1 MKSRLFRLLDGS
13 DQEGDAG
20 RAVNFFLVF
29 LILFNVL
36 AVIFESISEVGARY
50 AAYFGAFELFS
61 VILFSLEYVM
71 RVWTSTEDPHRIH
84 RGPVADRLRY
94 MFTPMAIVDFLAIAP
109 FYVSMVFAVDLRFL
123 RVFRLLRLL
132 KLTRYSPAIEMLGR
146 VLYNERRALLS
157 ALLFM
162 LVLLVFAS
170 SLMHLIEHKAQ
181 PERFASIPAA
191 MWWAVVTLTTVG
203 YGDVAPVTAAGK
215 LLGGFVTI
223 LGVGTFAMP
232 AGILASGFAQE
243 IKKRDFIVS
252 WEVVAKVP
260 LFGLL
265 NASQIAEIAALLR
278 PRITIPQEVIA
289 RTGDAG
295 DAMYFIASGR
305 VEVQLDPEP
314 VELKGGDFFGEI
326 ALVEQTTRTADV
338 VALTSCQLLALRARD
353 FRDLMEQNPEI
364 HEIVKRTARERREQ
378 AG

>member
-1 MKSRLFRLLDGS
+1 MLDGS
-13 DQEGDAG
+13 DQEGFAG
-20 RAVNFFLVF
+20 RATNFFLVY
-29 LILFNVL
+29 LIFFNVL
-36 AVIFESISEVGARY
+36 AVIFESIPAVGARY
-50 AAYFGAFELFS
+50 APYFDAFEGFS
-61 VILFSLEYVM
+61 VIVFSVEYGL
-71 RVWTSTEDPHRIH
+71 RIWCCTEDPHR
-84 RGPVADRLRY
+84 RYTAPLAGRLRY
-94 MFTPMAIVDFLAIAP
+94 ALTPMAIVDFLAIAP
-109 FYVSMVFAVDLRFL
+109 FYLTMLSAIDLRFL

-170 SLMHLIEHKAQ
+170 SLMHLIEQKAQ
-181 PERFASIPAA
+181 PETFGSIPAA

-215 LLGGFVTI
+215 LLGGIVTI

-243 IKKRDFIVS
+243 MKRRDFIVS

-260 LFGLL
+260 LFGAL
-265 NASQIAEIAALLR
+265 NASQIAELATLLR
-278 PRITIPQEVIA
+278 PRITIPDEVIT
-289 RTGDAG
+289 RKGDVA

-305 VEVQLDPEP
+305 VEVQLDSET

-326 ALVEQTTRTADV
+326 ALVEQTPRTADV
-338 VALTSCQLLALRARD
+338 VALTSCQLLALRAGD
-353 FRDLMEQNPEI
+353 FHELMEQNPDLREI
-364 HEIVKRTARERREQ
+364 LQRTARERREQ